1 MRSVE
6 VTAKTREE
14 AIKLALKQLR
24 AERHEV
30 NVEIVDEG
38 SPGFFGFGARP
49 VKLRVTHESDEPE
62 APAPHEPERRE
73 TPRRDGPRRGG
84 EQRRDASRREAPR
97 SDAPRSESPRSESP
111 RREGNRHEQPRRE
124 GPRPEQPRRERDGNR
139 AEQPRRERDGNRAE
153 QPRKETPRQEQ
164 PRRESPRPPAEPL
177 TPPSERFIA
186 EAEALLRELIQKMGI
201 EATVASEVTENGS
214 LRLKVESPDSAIL
227 IGRKG
232 RTLQSL
238 QYLIN
243 RIAHSGEGNEDTER
257 IVVDVEGYVDR
268 RREALEDLARKLAQ
282 RVKETGRRVRV
293 KPMSPDERRII
304 HLTLEDDPEVRT
316 YSVGEASVRSVIIG
330 LKDDAPNN
338 DRSPRRRPDGQQRD
352 GRGRRDNGGRRHP
365 QGRRDSGH
373 SRNQR
378 DGRSVRPDNG
388 NRADDNQ
395 EPVDGNRI
403 DYEPESREGNRPS
416 RRRRPR
422 RRRGGGQ
429 RAGVEQQTQPSQGT
443 ADFDAGSSDSQDE

>member
-30 NVEIVDEG
+30 NVEVLDEG

-62 APAPHEPERRE
+62 APAPRE
-73 TPRRDGPRRGG
+73 V
-84 EQRRDASRREAPR
+84 ERREAPR
-97 SDAPRSESPRSESP
+97 RDSARRSEQPRRDAPRRESGRAEAAPRGEAP
-111 RREGNRHEQPRRE
+111 RREQPRRE
-124 GPRPEQPRRERDGNR
+124 SARV
-139 AEQPRRERDGNRAE
+139 
-153 QPRKETPRQEQ
+153 EQ
-164 PRRESPRPPAEPL
+164 PRRESPRAEHPRRESPRAEQPRRESPRAEQPRAESPRPAPAEPMA
-177 TPPSERFIA
+177 PPSERFIA
-186 EAEALLRELIQKMGI
+186 EAESLLRELIQKMDI
-201 EATVASEVTENGS
+201 EATVTSEVAENGS

-268 RREALEDLARKLAQ
+268 RRESLEDLARKLAQ
-282 RVKETGRRVRV
+282 RVKDTGRRVRV

-330 LKDDAPNN
+330 LKDDDPNSE
-338 DRSPRRRPDGQQRD
+338 RAPRRRSDQSQRD
-352 GRGRRDNGGRRHP
+352 GRGHRDNGGRRHP
-365 QGRRDSGH
+365 QGRRDSGRAH
-373 SRNQR
+373 GPR
-378 DGRSVRPDNG
+378 DDRGGRPVNG
-388 NRADDNQ
+388 NRASGDS
-395 EPVDGNRI
+395 EPVDGNRL
-403 DYEPESREGNRPS
+403 DYEPETQDGNRPP

-429 RAGVEQQTQPSQGT
+429 RAGVEQQAEASAGPVGV
-443 ADFDAGSSDSQDE
+443 DAGSSDSQDE